1 MVFIHPVI
9 LRDHLNASVYTKEKY
24 SAIRN
29 NQQSSK
35 ILRRG
40 AFKNRAGAFPPLKEV
55 ITKPGKAQRELQ
67 QQRAKAKRTQARKR
81 KAVTRQPTVIP
92 KKHPPI
98 EAIPVIDDY

>member
-24 SAIRN
+24 SAIKN
-29 NQQSSK
+29 KQQNSK

-40 AFKNRAGAFPPLKEV
+40 AFKNRAEAFPPLKKV
-55 ITKPGKAQRELQ
+55 ITTPGKAQRELQ
-67 QQRAKAKRTQARKR
+67 QQRAKQAAAKKRRAVVRKSV
-81 KAVTRQPTVIP
+81 AVP
-92 KKHPPI
+92 KNTAPESI